1 MNILFDA
8 EEANKLVDQMYDFCE
23 KIENDAINVLKSLND
38 VSNWNDNKK
47 DDFEKNIYGIW
58 VNLDEITKQ
67 QRQYADTFK
76 EKIKELEG

>member
-8 EEANKLVDQMYDFCE
+8 GEANKLVDQMYDFCE
-23 KIENDAINVLKSLND
+23 KIESDAINVLKSLND

-47 DDFEKNIYGIW
+47 DVFEKDIYDIL
-58 VNLDEITKQ
+58 VNLGEITKR

>member
-8 EEANKLVDQMYDFCE
+8 GEANKLVDQMYDFCE
-23 KIENDAINVLKSLND
+23 KIESDAINVLKSLND

-47 DDFEKNIYGIW
+47 DVFEKDIYDIL
-58 VNLDEITKQ
+58 VNLEGITKR